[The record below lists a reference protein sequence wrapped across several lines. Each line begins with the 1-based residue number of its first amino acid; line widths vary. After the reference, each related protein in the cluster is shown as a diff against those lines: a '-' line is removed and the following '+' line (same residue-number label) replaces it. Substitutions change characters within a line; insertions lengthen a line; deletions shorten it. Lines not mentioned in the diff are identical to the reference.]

1 MCKNME
7 IQKKSQILIKGFGFI
22 VYINYVKYTSILQY
36 IQMMLNTC
44 LKLNLHYT
52 HSTSF
57 LILRNTW
64 SFILFYNFMGND
76 RVKILG
82 MYYNLYM
89 QKSLKQHFFFSF
101 PQNLDHES
109 SLSLCLFA
117 TSFASNSVAPKYTF
131 YWKSRLEVDRKIQP
145 FFISGVSTSQSTLDT
160 LEPLKE
166 LKF

>member
-7 IQKKSQILIKGFGFI
+7 IQKKSQILAKGFDFI
-22 VYINYVKYTSILQY
+22 VYIDYVKYTSILQY

-76 RVKILG
+76 RVKILC

-89 QKSLKQHFFFSF
+89 QKSLKQHFFFLSHRIQTMNPPSPF
-101 PQNLDHES
+101 VFLPPLLLPIVLHQNILFIGKVGLRQTARFNHFLLAGCPHPRVPQTPWNH
-109 SLSLCLFA
+109 
-117 TSFASNSVAPKYTF
+117 
-131 YWKSRLEVDRKIQP
+131 
-145 FFISGVSTSQSTLDT
+145 
-160 LEPLKE
+160 
-166 LKF
+166 